1 MFPGSM
7 ISSIMYPS
15 LLIRLNN
22 LLIFSCLQFS
32 AACLL
37 RESRRKP
44 TKRHCRAH
52 VMFHFSVKSL
62 VRLDRRGASWNTRIP
77 WRTHPTGLKTLR
89 CYFCLRAENRCSS
102 SCSKNRYSHSR
113 KRPRHSY
120 SNCCSTAAP
129 HGSHVCLY
137 LFFCFL
143 LQGGGLCCPP
153 LSLPDT
159 CHGWAVK
166 TAPLS
171 RSYGATK

>member
-1 MFPGSM
+1 MYLLPSVFCGVP
-7 ISSIMYPS
+7 SSRI
-15 LLIRLNN
+15 
-22 LLIFSCLQFS
+22 QK
-32 AACLL
+32 
-37 RESRRKP
+37 KP

-62 VRLDRRGASWNTRIP
+62 VRLDRRGSSWNTRIP

-137 LFFCFL
+137 LIFCFL
-143 LQGGGLCCPP
+143 LQGGGLYCPP

-159 CHGWAVK
+159 FHGWAVK